1 MPFWNPWHGCRKIS
15 AGCLHCYVYRMDA
28 RFDRDA
34 STVVRTASFD
44 MPIRRDRKGNCKIPA
59 GSTVY
64 TCFSSDFFVPE
75 ADRWRPEA
83 WEMMRLRGD
92 LHFLFITKRIDR
104 LGECLPPDWGPRGYP
119 NVTIGC
125 TVENQERADYR
136 LPIYREAPIRHKIII
151 CEPLLGPVDLTRW
164 LSADWAE
171 EVVAGGES
179 GTDARICDFDWVLSL
194 REQCRAAGVAFSF
207 RQTGAALL
215 KEGRLY
221 RIPRRLQHEQARK
234 AGIDLP

>member
-1 MPFWNPWHGCRKIS
+1 
-15 AGCLHCYVYRMDA
+15 
-28 RFDRDA
+28 
-34 STVVRTASFD
+34 
-44 MPIRRDRKGNCKIPA
+44 MPII
-59 GSTVY
+59 V
-64 TCFSSDFFVPE
+64 
-75 ADRWRPEA
+75 
-83 WEMMRLRGD
+83 
-92 LHFLFITKRIDR
+92 
-104 LGECLPPDWGPRGYP
+104 
-119 NVTIGC
+119 
-125 TVENQERADYR
+125 
-136 LPIYREAPIRHKIII
+136 